1 LSTLI
6 ILGNI
11 NRFTFVNSILVANSK
26 AIEIFDEALTDIFV
40 IHSFASQKELREQTD
55 WMEYLQSNGM
65 SQEIITQRV
74 IEIDSTRES
83 VERFVHYIE
92 IILNGVLS
100 KNPNLIVDL
109 TNGTSLHKN
118 LLSTTAYILD
128 LGCQYLIDIT
138 KVAELT
144 GERGFLPLD
153 ILRASYIPVPDATQL
168 DSIAYL
174 NLAEIIRYK
183 RLIQQHTD
191 KYVQIDT
198 VTTDRNFFAGNLAH
212 SIDLKLQGDRKRDN
226 ALYRIAASSISA
238 SVEDL
243 ITILISK
250 FILKGHPENE
260 DRPTFGTKLRR
271 LQSELQGKGAVENFD
286 FDFFKRFND
295 FMLYLRN
302 STTHKGALLTD
313 IERFKGELAVKM
325 SFPFIEFYTDIIY
338 PMLAGDAPG
347 EPTMKMKRLSS
358 PASDTDGIFYFG
370 LDGDNTGSLLEE
382 LFRSSYDEDAFKRMS
397 NSITKAIEE
406 IKKHIRGNILRNA
419 IIFAAGDDM
428 LFKGAFNEATLYTLQ
443 GIYQK
448 NTAGMT
454 CSIGYG
460 KTLLEAYLALKLAKA
475 EPGKNRIVGIELV
488 K

>member
-1 LSTLI
+1 
-6 ILGNI
+6 
-11 NRFTFVNSILVANSK
+11 
-26 AIEIFDEALTDIFV
+26 
-40 IHSFASQKELREQTD
+40 
-55 WMEYLQSNGM
+55 M
-65 SQEIITQRV
+65 
-74 IEIDSTRES
+74 
-83 VERFVHYIE
+83 
-92 IILNGVLS
+92 
-100 KNPNLIVDL
+100 
-109 TNGTSLHKN
+109 
-118 LLSTTAYILD
+118 
-128 LGCQYLIDIT
+128 IDIT

-250 FILKGHPENE
+250 FILKGQPENE
-260 DRPTFGTKLRR
+260 DRPTLGTKLRR
-271 LQSELQGKGAVENFD
+271 LQSELQGKEAVENFD

-302 STTHKGALLTD
+302 STTHKGAHLTD

-338 PMLAGDAPG
+338 PMLAGNAPG
-347 EPTMKMKRLSS
+347 EPTMKIRRLSS

-443 GIYQK
+443 GIIK
-448 NTAGMT
+448 
-454 CSIGYG
+454 
-460 KTLLEAYLALKLAKA
+460 
-475 EPGKNRIVGIELV
+475 RILRA
-488 K
+488 